1 MKAVILAGGKG
12 TRLRPYS
19 MFIPKPLVP
28 VGDRPILEILLKR
41 LRQCGVHEV
50 VVCVNHL
57 AEVIMSYF
65 GDGSRFDV
73 QMEYSLEDTPLS
85 TVAPLKLLK
94 SLPENFLVVNG
105 DLLTDLDFSVLF
117 EYHLQKKGILTV
129 AVQKRRVNIDFGVIE
144 VDERREIAVGFQE
157 KPDYD
162 LNVSMGVYVFN
173 KRLLDYIPDSKP
185 FGFDN
190 LMSLLL
196 AQKQRVHIYQY
207 EGFWL
212 DIGRPDDYEKA
223 LENIDHLQL

>member
-1 MKAVILAGGKG
+1 MKAVILAGGKC

>member
-196 AQKQRVHIYQY
+196 VQKQRVHIYQY

>member
-28 VGDRPILEILLKR
+28 VGDRPILEILIKQ
-41 LRQCGVHEV
+41 LRRRGVHEV

-57 AEVIMSYF
+57 AEAIMSYF
-65 GDGSRFDV
+65 RDGSRFDV
-73 QMEYSLEDTPLS
+73 QIEYSLEDTPLS
-85 TVAPLKLLK
+85 TVAPIKLLK
-94 SLPENFLVVNG
+94 RLPENFLVVNG
-105 DLLTDLDFSVLF
+105 DLLTDLDFSTLF
-117 EYHLQKKGILTV
+117 EYHLEKKGLLTV
-129 AVQKRRVNIDFGVIE
+129 AVHRRKINIDFGVVEI
-144 VDERREIAVGFQE
+144 DEEKNVAVGFKE

-162 LNVSMGVYVFN
+162 LNASMGVYVFN
-173 KRLLDYIPDSKP
+173 RRLLDYIPYYKP

-196 AQKQRVHIYQY
+196 AQKQPIHIYRY
-207 EGFWL
+207 EGYWL

-223 LENIDHLQL
+223 IGDIEHLEL